1 MTERL
6 FKHADAEL
14 TNFLILLHH
23 FPLLVEGPEPAD
35 LLLWLL
41 GQEDVDLL
49 AVFVAQFEGILHAH
63 VEVIVAPVY
72 SIPHLITVHIDA
84 ALIVQ
89 DVPAYQILRKR
100 REMFMDVCVCVFGG
114 VNKCLSLCDNTT
126 PTLCNT
132 ITTETD
138 MTYNNSVIVM
148 PIIVTVAHG

>member
-1 MTERL
+1 MTEML

-49 AVFVAQFEGILHAH
+49 AVFVAQFEGILHTH
-63 VEVIVAPVY
+63 IEVIVAPVY

-89 DVPAYQILRKR
+89 DVPAYQVLRKR
-100 REMFMDVCVCVFGG
+100 REMFIDVCAEGWWCV
-114 VNKCLSLCDNTT
+114 K
-126 PTLCNT
+126 TLRRRF
-132 ITTETD
+132 
-138 MTYNNSVIVM
+138 
-148 PIIVTVAHG
+148 VTQLQWKQT